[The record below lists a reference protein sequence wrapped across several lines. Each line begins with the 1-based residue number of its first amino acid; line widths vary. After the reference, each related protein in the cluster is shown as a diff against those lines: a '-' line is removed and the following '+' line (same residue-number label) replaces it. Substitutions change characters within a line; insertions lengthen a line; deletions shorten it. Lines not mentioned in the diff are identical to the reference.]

1 MKFIQQESMKKRK
14 FIQTKPLIQMNVN
27 ASVIYLI
34 SYIILLIQILQRAH
48 SSRLH
53 FLFFLSP
60 QPIYL
65 IYFCTKNNKEVDKY
79 SGKCER

>member
-14 FIQTKPLIQMNVN
+14 FIQRKPLIQMNVN
-27 ASVIYLI
+27 ASVINLI

-53 FLFFLSP
+53 F
-60 QPIYL
+60 
-65 IYFCTKNNKEVDKY
+65 
-79 SGKCER
+79 